1 MQKIFVAGISTGVG
15 KTLASAII
23 TEALKAD
30 YWKPVQSG
38 DLDNTDSDTVR
49 NLISNDRT
57 VIHPSS
63 YELNAAMSPH
73 AAADIDGVLIDRFH
87 INEPATENHLVIEGA
102 GGLLVPL
109 NNEDTMFDIIM
120 PEYKVVVVSKHYL
133 GSINHTLLT
142 IGWLQNKG
150 YDVSVLF
157 NGNENRHTENII
169 LHKTGVSL
177 IGRIEDE
184 SRIDKEVVAKYAGK
198 FKHIL
203 ESL

>member
-1 MQKIFVAGISTGVG
+1 MQKIFVTGISTGVG
-15 KTLASAII
+15 KTVASAII
-23 TEALKAD
+23 TEALQAD

-38 DLDNTDSDTVR
+38 DLDQTDSDTVK
-49 NLISNDRT
+49 NLISNDKT
-57 VIHPSS
+57 SILPSS
-63 YELNAAMSPH
+63 YELTAAMSPH
-73 AAADIDGVLIDRFH
+73 AAAEIDGVKIDRFH
-87 INEPATENHLVIEGA
+87 INEPATDRNLVIEGA

-109 NNEDTMFDIIM
+109 NDEDTMFDIIM

-157 NGNENRHTENII
+157 NGKENPQTERII
-169 LHKTGVSL
+169 LYKTGVPL
-177 IGRIEDE
+177 IGRIDE
-184 SRIDKEVVAKYAGK
+184 EPRLDKTVVARYAGE
-198 FKHIL
+198 FRHIL